1 MNEIQFILYV
11 NNQKESTEF
20 YSKLL
25 GIKPSLYVKGMT
37 EFKLFDTIKLGL
49 MPNDGIVKI
58 LTPKLP
64 NPNKGSGIP
73 RCELYIKVKNVNE
86 YILRAKKI
94 NTKIIS
100 DFKPRDWG
108 DSVVYYSDL
117 DGHIIAF
124 AE

>member
-11 NNQKESTEF
+11 NNQKESTDF
-20 YSKLL
+20 YSQLL

-37 EFKLFDTIKLGL
+37 EFKLFNTVKLGL
-49 MPNDGIVKI
+49 MPNDGIAKI

-64 NPNKGSGIP
+64 NPNKGNGIP
-73 RCELYIKVKNVNE
+73 RCELYLKVKNVNE
-86 YILRAKKI
+86 YSIRA
-94 NTKIIS
+94 TKVNAKVIS
-100 DFKPRDWG
+100 DFQLRDWG